1 MNIQDQ
7 VYGIVEIREPILLGL
22 INSPTLQRLKD
33 IDQAGYSEP
42 YFPGKY
48 SRFEHSVGVCL
59 LLRKYKASLE
69 EQIAGLI
76 HDVSHSA
83 FSHCIDYVLASDSAE
98 KNAHQDNIFDAYVR
112 KSEIPAL
119 LEAYSFDINYILDD
133 THFPL
138 KEKELPDLC
147 ADRIDYSLRTA
158 CAFGEIEDANYF
170 LNALET
176 RNGTWIFKNFETA
189 KAYAELFLKLNT
201 NYWSGIATAL
211 MFQTVGEYLQYALSK
226 GYISEVDLYTTD
238 ASVLSKIARHHADD
252 EQLSLLFDRM
262 NNKVPHKNNPHDF
275 ERDILCKSRVVD
287 PLCRHNGEIKRVSH
301 VDPNWGE
308 ILKEE
313 SKPKHHF
320 LKFEH

>member
-1 MNIQDQ
+1 MNIHDR
-7 VYGIVEIREPILLGL
+7 VYGAVEVREPVLLDL
-22 INSPTLQRLKD
+22 INNPTLQRLKD
-33 IDQAGYSEP
+33 IDQGGYSEP

-59 LLRKYKASLE
+59 LLGKYGTPLE

-119 LEAYSFDINYILDD
+119 LKAYGFDVEYILDD

-138 KEKELPDLC
+138 KEKELPNLC

-158 CAFGEIEDANYF
+158 CAFGEIKDADYF

-176 RNGTWIFKNFETA
+176 ENRNWIFKNFEIA
-189 KAYAELFLKLNT
+189 KEYVELYLKLNT

-211 MFQTVGEYLQYALSK
+211 MFQTVGEYLLYALSK
-226 GYISEVDLYTTD
+226 EHISEMDLYTTD
-238 ASVLSKIARHHADD
+238 ALVLSKIARHHADD
-252 EQLSLLFDRM
+252 KQLSLLFDRM
-262 NNKVPHKNNPHDF
+262 NNKVAYKNDHHDF
-275 ERDILCKSRVVD
+275 ESEILCKSRVVD

-301 VDPNWGE
+301 VDPSWGE

-313 SKPKHHF
+313 SKPKHYF
-320 LKFEH
+320 LKFER